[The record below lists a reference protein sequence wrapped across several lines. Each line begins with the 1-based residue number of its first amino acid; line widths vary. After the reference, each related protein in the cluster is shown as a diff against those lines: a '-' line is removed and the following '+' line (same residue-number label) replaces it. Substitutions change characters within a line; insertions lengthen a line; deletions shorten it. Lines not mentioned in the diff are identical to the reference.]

1 MSNELRLLTIT
12 FLVTLGWASPALAAP
27 PRVFVKQAAVPV
39 AQMNADQ
46 DACRQQV
53 TALLN
58 GPNSPLPSRQ
68 TSIPGQAVANAVA
81 NAYDMRGPAMA
92 EAAEGR
98 CMAEKGYI
106 ALTLTAEEQKA
117 RARARGVNGR
127 NQWYD
132 AFVAQDLSLRI
143 ETAAN

>member
-1 MSNELRLLTIT
+1 
-12 FLVTLGWASPALAAP
+12 
-27 PRVFVKQAAVPV
+27 
-39 AQMNADQ
+39 
-46 DACRQQV
+46 
-53 TALLN
+53 
-58 GPNSPLPSRQ
+58 
-68 TSIPGQAVANAVA
+68 
-81 NAYDMRGPAMA
+81 MA